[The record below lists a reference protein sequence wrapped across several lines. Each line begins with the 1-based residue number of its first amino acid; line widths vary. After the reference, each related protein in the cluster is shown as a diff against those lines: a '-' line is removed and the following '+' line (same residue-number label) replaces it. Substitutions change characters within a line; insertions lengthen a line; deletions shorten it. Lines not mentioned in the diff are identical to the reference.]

1 MDQRRGVD
9 GEVPRRSWR
18 SSRRM
23 VRKWR
28 SGLRIS
34 TGECGGA
41 LRSQEK
47 GQHGWRIAGVEQW
60 LGAGL
65 TCGGGNGTNSYV
77 CGVELEIGGLG
88 ELLGPTARLLSGLAG
103 TPVQRSSVVEA
114 AQAL

>member
-1 MDQRRGVD
+1 
-9 GEVPRRSWR
+9 
-18 SSRRM
+18 M

-65 TCGGGNGTNSYV
+65 TCGGGNGTNSCV

-88 ELLGPTARLLSGLAG
+88 ELLGPTARLLCGLAG
-103 TPVQRSSVVEA
+103 TPVRRSSVVVA
-114 AQAL
+114 AQELCAAGLYWCSG